1 MLGKTFKGLTD
12 QMLGWQTTRLLELAD
27 PARPARP

>member
-12 QMLGWQTTRLLELAD
+12 AMLELGANKD
-27 PARPARP
+27 AAQETPRSVDRL